1 MKKLNSAI
9 ITLAAVMSMS
19 ASAMAAPLCANT
31 VSNSLQSYN
40 LSTSVLACN
49 SGSANCDINSI
60 LNGNCSNDVKGKV
73 QFFTSLGNKSN
84 GIIKTNVSES
94 TKNSTTCNDA
104 SCKDTTCTDN
114 ACTGTTCG
122 DTTCTGTTCGDTTC
136 SGTTC
141 NDTTTKTT
149 EAKTAAPSKT
159 ATPIKTYRKQ
169 ATTTPTA
176 STPTKT
182 NTTVTNTNTNTTN
195 TSTTNT
201 NTTSNSSVSAYAQE
215 VVNLVNAERAKE
227 GLSPL
232 SIDSKVTAAAQVRAT
247 EIKTSFSHTRPDGR
261 SCFTALAEA
270 GASYSGAGENIAI
283 GQKTPSEVV
292 TAWMNSPGHRA
303 NIMKPNFKY
312 IGVGINGTAWAQMFT
327 Y

>member
-1 MKKLNSAI
+1 MKKFNTAI

-19 ASAMAAPLCANT
+19 ASAMAAPLCTNT
-31 VSNSLQSYN
+31 LSNSLQSCK

-49 SGSANCDINSI
+49 SGSTNCDINSI
-60 LNGNCSNDVKGKV
+60 LNSNCSSDVKGNL
-73 QFFTSLGNKSN
+73 QFFTKLGLPSCTANTTGTNCNSNATNCKATATDATASKDTNK
-84 GIIKTNVSES
+84 T
-94 TKNSTTCNDA
+94 TTTTSTTPTKVTKP
-104 SCKDTTCTDN
+104 STT
-114 ACTGTTCG
+114 ATTN
-122 DTTCTGTTCGDTTC
+122 TTPSKATTPSATPSKTT
-136 SGTTC
+136 TAAT
-141 NDTTTKTT
+141 TTTKTT
-149 EAKTAAPSKT
+149 
-159 ATPIKTYRKQ
+159 
-169 ATTTPTA
+169 
-176 STPTKT
+176 T
-182 NTTVTNTNTNTTN
+182 NTTP
-195 TSTTNT
+195 
-201 NTTSNSSVSAYAQE
+201 SNASVSAYAQE

-312 IGVGINGTAWAQMFT
+312 IGIGINGTAWAQLFT